1 MGDGSVASGYLV
13 NRALENL
20 SRTLYRGPRDI
31 GEQRLR
37 RSKQDFALK
46 RAERLAP
53 IEEMQATQAERW
65 LERDQTPLTL
75 GALVGDSPDAVEHL
89 FWTPKSP
96 SQILE
101 QNKDKPF
108 VKRILKP
115 SDYPSLDLG
124 EGRTASHLMTWAQ
137 VGDKYVA
144 FPTVLQEGKKLK
156 KYIPDEAWS
165 RVKDTGNYIEFNT
178 AEEADKFSKEYKNH
192 WKKDETL
199 VDKIGN
205 MLNADPEVTDQGT
218 LFMSRETGQ
227 PVSVGD
233 AYRNWPQI
241 KALYMSS
248 IGIDRKLRSMKEGAT
263 DEAGKKRITDLEN
276 DPAKKIQAANKIIE
290 YAQQFAHYPDIQ
302 SNITRLQSK
311 IAGWE
316 KTIAD
321 QPGKEVD
328 LALKR
333 AQTKAALSLARYR
346 DRMPV
351 GKEGE
356 GALTPAQSIK
366 ANRILINDAM
376 KHLFK
381 NLGLSEDFIE
391 MSPEQ
396 KLSHTNYLNIVGMLA
411 ETNKYTGNPALLARD
426 AEKLD
431 TQAKQY
437 AQENIAGYNITADA
451 PEYQPMVR
459 ALKEDFIVQQFGGM
473 PDPNIHDGR
482 SIRMKK
488 TGETYTA
495 INGQWVRA
503 PKAAK
508 TTLE

>member
-1 MGDGSVASGYLV
+1 MGGEVASGYLV

-75 GALVGDSPDAVEHL
+75 GTLVGDSPDATEHL
-89 FWTPKSP
+89 FWSR
-96 SQILE
+96 SA
-101 QNKDKPF
+101 KDP
-108 VKRILKP
+108 
-115 SDYPSLDLG
+115 
-124 EGRTASHLMTWAQ
+124 
-137 VGDKYVA
+137 
-144 FPTVLQEGKKLK
+144 
-156 KYIPDEAWS
+156 
-165 RVKDTGNYIEFNT
+165 
-178 AEEADKFSKEYKNH
+178 
-192 WKKDETL
+192 TL

-205 MLNADPEVTDQGT
+205 MLNAYPEVTDQGT
-218 LFMSRETGQ
+218 VFMSRETNQ

-233 AYRNWPQI
+233 AYRNWPQL
-241 KALYMSS
+241 KTLYASS
-248 IGIDRKLRSMKEGAT
+248 IGIDRKLRSMKDDIENKWTTGAI
-263 DEAGKKRITDLEN
+263 DENTYKAEKKRINELSN
-276 DPAKKIQAANKIIE
+276 DPARKIQAAQKLIE
-290 YAQQFAHYPDIQ
+290 MAQPFAHYPDIR
-302 SNITRLQSK
+302 SNIERLQTK